1 MPLTSGNFADLLKPG
16 LKRIFDI
23 GMSRPRPIME
33 MLFGVESSTR
43 FEESYQGTAPISV
56 TMSLRWAF
64 K

>member
-33 MLFGVESSTR
+33 MLFGVEASTR
-43 FEESYQGTAPISV
+43 FEES
-56 TMSLRWAF
+56 
-64 K
+64 